1 MTDKEFHSP
10 AEVSQALG
18 VSETTIKRWVDA
30 GVLPA
35 HKTVG
40 GHRRILVTDVLRMVR
55 DGNFPFL
62 DLSRLN
68 LSASPKA
75 PDPEKLSRR
84 LFDALQV
91 GDIALTRSLIHGAYA
106 AGMAMEELGDGVV
119 APAMSRLGQD
129 WVTGRIDVMHEHRG
143 TLLCTAVLHELKPVL
158 EANAE
163 KDRPVAVG
171 GNPEGDY
178 SLLASLLVQM
188 VLLDAGWEA
197 VNLGPHTPLA
207 SFRLALR
214 ELEPRVMWLSASH
227 LPDPWKFLAEYRE
240 FYEEAEGGGVA
251 VAIGG
256 RAIHGTLRAEMPST
270 FHGDNLAQLAAFA
283 RTLHPRPSPPKRGR
297 PTKRTS

>member
-1 MTDKEFHSP
+1 MTDPEFYSP
-10 AEVSQALG
+10 AEVSQALS

-35 HKTVG
+35 RKTVG
-40 GHRRILVTDVLRMVR
+40 GHRRILVADVLRMVR
-55 DGNFPFL
+55 DGNFPVR

-68 LSASPKA
+68 LSASCGE
-75 PDPEKLSRR
+75 PDTEKLSRR
-84 LFDALQV
+84 LCDALRV
-91 GDIALTRSLIHGAYA
+91 GDIALTRSVIHGAYA
-106 AGMAMEELGDGVV
+106 AGMAMQELGDGVV
-119 APAMSRLGQD
+119 APAMSRLGHD
-129 WVTGRIDVMHEHRG
+129 WETGRIDVMHEHRG

-163 KDRPVAVG
+163 KGRSVAAG
-171 GNPEGDY
+171 GNPEGDHN
-178 SLLASLLVQM
+178 LLASLLVQM

-214 ELEPRVMWLSASH
+214 ELEPRVMWLSASY
-227 LPDPWKFLAEYRE
+227 LPDARKFLAEYRE
-240 FYEEAEGGGVA
+240 FHEEAEGVGVA

-256 RAIHGTLRAEMPST
+256 RAIDSSLRAMMPYT

-283 RTLHPRPSPPKRGR
+283 RTLHPRPYPPKRGR